1 MKLKRVLLWV
11 LALAVI
17 GGLAWGGVTL
27 VRRRNSKTES
37 TTSTSYIATAERGD
51 LVASIT
57 PTGEVYAP
65 RQAELT
71 VDVTRLPLVELIV
84 VAGDKVT
91 QGEVLARIDRASL
104 ERAVDQAKANLLSA
118 EDALATA
125 KNPYTQLDQQQA
137 AVTVAQAKTSLEE
150 ARSSLADLQ
159 DPDVDAAKQSVED
172 ATRDLKQAQDDL
184 AALKKDTSAQDQID
198 RLQWLYN
205 EALVTHGDLVAKNDA
220 SEVGQDRLLVA
231 YNKMLDAKDSLEA
244 AKVQAELSM
253 LSAENKVAE
262 AQDTLSDAKEKL
274 ATAQSGPT
282 ALELAQ
288 ADDKVAQAQYNLT
301 KAQENQ
307 ATIAAGP
314 DENKIQTVQASYDA
328 ATAAL
333 AQAEATLTAATVVAP
348 FDGTVISV
356 GAEVGDLVSA
366 GTVIVTMADLT
377 ELRVRATVDETE
389 ISQVKVGQ
397 DVQIT
402 FDAFTGYTFKGKV
415 LEVPL
420 QGTLSQ
426 NVVTYDVPISLEGT
440 DDVALKSGMTAN
452 LTIVTG
458 ESKSAL
464 LIPALAVQQ
473 GDTGDVVMVQDA
485 SGEAVQ
491 TPVEIGLGNG
501 TYVEVLRGLNEGDQV
516 VVQYDTSTQNTNFGF
531 GRDFGPPEGGTA
543 PSGGGAPPSGGGLP

>member
-27 VRRRNSKTES
+27 VRRRNSQAAS
-37 TTSTSYIATAERGD
+37 TTSASYIATAERGD
-51 LVASIT
+51 LLASIT

-71 VDVTRLPLVELIV
+71 VDVTRLPLVELKV
-84 VAGDKVT
+84 VAGDKVA
-91 QGEVLARIDRASL
+91 QGKVLARIDPASL

-125 KNPYTQLDQQQA
+125 KNPYTPLDQQQA
-137 AVTVAQAKTSLEE
+137 AVGVAQAKTSLEA
-150 ARSSLADLQ
+150 ARQNLADLQ
-159 DPDVDAAKQSVED
+159 DPDVAAAQQSVED
-172 ATRDLKQAQDDL
+172 AARDLKQAQDDL
-184 AALKKDTSAQDQID
+184 AALKDNTSVQDQID
-198 RLQWLYN
+198 HLQWLYN
-205 EALVTHGDLVAKNDA
+205 EALVAHGDLVAKNDP
-220 SEVGQDRLLVA
+220 SELGQDRLLVA
-231 YNKMLDAKDSLEA
+231 YNKMLDAKDSLETA
-244 AKVQAELSM
+244 QVQAELG
-253 LSAENKVAE
+253 LLKAENQMAL
-262 AQDTLSDAKEKL
+262 AQDTLSDARDGL
-274 ATAQSGPT
+274 AQVQVGPT
-282 ALELAQ
+282 ALQLAQ
-288 ADDKVAQAQYNLT
+288 ANDKVAQAEYNLT
-301 KAQENQ
+301 KAEKDQ

-314 DENKIQTVQASYDA
+314 DANTIQSAQSSYDA
-328 ATAAL
+328 ATAAR
-333 AQAEATLTAATVVAP
+333 AQAEATLAAATVVAP

-366 GTVIVTMADLT
+366 GTMIVTMADLT
-377 ELRVRATVDETE
+377 ELRVRATVDETD

-402 FDAFTGYTFKGKV
+402 FDAFAGYAFKGKV

-426 NVVTYDVPISLEGT
+426 NVVTYDVPISLEGA
-440 DDVALKSGMTAN
+440 DQVGLKSGMTAN

-458 ESKSAL
+458 ETKSAL

-473 GDTGDVVMVQDA
+473 GDSGDVVMVQDA
-485 SGEAVQ
+485 SGAPVE
-491 TPVEIGLGNG
+491 TPVQIGLKNG

-516 VVQYDTSTQNTNFGF
+516 VVQYDTSTQSNSFGF
-531 GRDFGPPEGGTA
+531 GMDFGAPDGGGSSFQVE
-543 PSGGGAPPSGGGLP
+543 PSGGRGQP